1 MPKVGAR
8 EHVIEAALRVAEYGF
23 EYLEWQNVG
32 AMAGLTGEACRYHF
46 TNHGGLLGLRA
57 AVIDLA
63 KQRRNPFILGQLKA
77 MRPLPAD
84 GLR

>member
-8 EHVIEAALRVAEYGF
+8 EHVIEAAYKVAEYGL
-23 EYLEWQNVG
+23 EYLEWQNIG
-32 AMAGLTGEACRYHF
+32 AMAGLTGAACRYHF
-46 TNHGGLLGLRA
+46 RSIEALRA
-57 AVIDLA
+57 AVIELA

-77 MRPLPAD
+77 MRPLPVG